1 MVGYLIR
8 HTLSFTLTLA
18 LVLTM
23 VFFAMRLLPGDPAGL
38 RAGLEASPA
47 QVAAMR
53 HAMGLD
59 QPLVSQFWDYWV
71 RLVQGDLG
79 TSIRERRAVAAILGE
94 RLPVTLALAGLALA
108 LSLLLGLGL
117 GLLAGLNPGSRV
129 ERAVF
134 GYTTLGLTLP
144 EFWLGFLLILL
155 FAVTLRLFP
164 LFGHAEGLLPALH
177 HLFLPALTLAIPRA
191 AQLARLARAQLLE
204 ERQADYVRTAN
215 SKGLPP
221 ARVSQH
227 IAANALPGLFPL
239 VALEL
244 GGLLTGT
251 IIVEQVF
258 GLPGLGLALLG
269 AIAARDYPVVQGIT
283 ILAVVVYVSVNWLAD
298 LAQALT
304 DPRLRYQ

>member
-8 HTLSFTLTLA
+8 QTLSFTLTLA

-38 RAGLEASPA
+38 RAGLEASPE

-177 HLFLPALTLAIPRA
+177 HLFLPAFTLAIPRA
-191 AQLARLARAQLLE
+191 RHPVAEAAHPLRCAKFQRAAR
-204 ERQADYVRTAN
+204 RTGG
-215 SKGLPP
+215 KHGGD
-221 ARVSQH
+221 VSH
-227 IAANALPGLFPL
+227 CRG
-239 VALEL
+239 VAK
-244 GGLLTGT
+244 
-251 IIVEQVF
+251 
-258 GLPGLGLALLG
+258 LLG
-269 AIAARDYPVVQGIT
+269 AWRAAADTELGERLAGCPRLSAAPTLGGARAGSGPDPGRLEPAAFVGRAARP
-283 ILAVVVYVSVNWLAD
+283 S
-298 LAQALT
+298 
-304 DPRLRYQ
+304 